1 VNFLSLE
8 LWKHNV
14 SMVVWNCF
22 STGSKPQQREA
33 KAVAM
38 LALKLLSSQFLELH
52 PSFTEKVASVM
63 ADHLLVSQKTLKL
76 NMMVLKLA
84 GKMSFG
90 LFQGLSEWNEETPV
104 LKQSQKSS
112 KEDWKVRINERVVS
126 SLTLPLYENSATL
139 LPLWFKASGGNERA
153 RILVLLIVLQLIG
166 QARKEDIPHIVDATL
181 TWLTNDWVS
190 VGLEKVPSLQEPQQE
205 TDYNASGTASN
216 VYRLLDTQPSL
227 LLEKL
232 LLMVLYKLL
241 EIVPSNEEVCSFSVV
256 HCKGYKIIFQFTSFY
271 QEMVQGSIALVAHD
285 LI

>member
-1 VNFLSLE
+1 LSLE

-14 SMVVWNCF
+14 SLVVWNYF

-38 LALKLLSSQFLELH
+38 LALKLLASQFLELH

-76 NMMVLKLA
+76 NMMVLKLV

-104 LKQSQKSS
+104 SKQSQKSS
-112 KEDWKVRINERVVS
+112 KEDWKVGINERVVS
-126 SLTLPLYENSATL
+126 SLSLPLYENSATL

-166 QARKEDIPHIVDATL
+166 QARK
-181 TWLTNDWVS
+181 
-190 VGLEKVPSLQEPQQE
+190 GEKIS
-205 TDYNASGTASN
+205 
-216 VYRLLDTQPSL
+216 
-227 LLEKL
+227 
-232 LLMVLYKLL
+232 
-241 EIVPSNEEVCSFSVV
+241 
-256 HCKGYKIIFQFTSFY
+256 
-271 QEMVQGSIALVAHD
+271 
-285 LI
+285 